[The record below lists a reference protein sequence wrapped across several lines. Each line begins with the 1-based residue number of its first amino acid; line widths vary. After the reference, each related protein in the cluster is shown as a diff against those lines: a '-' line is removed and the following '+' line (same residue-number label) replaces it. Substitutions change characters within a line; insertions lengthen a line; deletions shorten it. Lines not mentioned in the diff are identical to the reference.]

1 MRKLIGTVFRKEMK
15 DHLRDR
21 RSVMSALAGPL
32 IGPVIF
38 ALMFTVMASWFRE
51 GKPLEVSVLGRE
63 HAPSLMAF
71 LQRQGA
77 TLLDAPQDYE
87 AQIQAGKLDAV
98 LIIPSDYGKDFSS
111 GHTAS
116 VQLVVDNS
124 RNQARSTIRRL
135 TQLLQGYSGMLG
147 AERLFARG
155 VAPELATP
163 VKVDEVDLATPERMA
178 ANVLNIIPI
187 FLVFAA
193 FMGGMNVAI
202 DAMAGERERG
212 SLEPLL
218 LNPVQRGAVVTGK
231 WLTTVVLACVA
242 IGVCLGAFLLAVKRV
257 PLQDLG
263 VKARFDLTAVLGML
277 ATVVPLAFFA
287 SAGQMLVSTYARS
300 FKEAQTYIQ
309 LLLLLP
315 MLPGMLLAV
324 SPIQSQLWMYLVPVF
339 GQQLLIGEVMRGQA
353 VGPFPF
359 LLGAV
364 GCAAAATACLVL
376 TTRLLGEERIIFGR
390 A

>member
-1 MRKLIGTVFRKEMK
+1 MRRLIATVFRKEMK

-21 RSVMSALAGPL
+21 RSVLSALAGPL
-32 IGPVIF
+32 IGPFIF
-38 ALMFTVMASWFRE
+38 MAMFTLMASWFRE
-51 GKPLEVSVLGRE
+51 GKPLEVSVIGRE

-71 LQRQGA
+71 LQRHGA
-77 TLLDAPQDYE
+77 TLTETPKDYE
-87 AQIQAGKLDAV
+87 ALIEAGKLDAV
-98 LIIPSDYGKDFSS
+98 LIIPPDYGKDFSA
-111 GHTAS
+111 GHTAV

-124 RNQARSTIRRL
+124 RNQARATIRRL
-135 TQLLQGYSGMLG
+135 TSLLEGYSGQL
-147 AERLFARG
+147 AAQRLFARG
-155 VAPELATP
+155 VSPELAAA
-163 VKVDEVDLATPERMA
+163 VRVDEVDLATPERMA

-218 LNPVQRGAVVTGK
+218 LNPVPRGAVVVGK
-231 WLTTVVLACVA
+231 WLTTVVLASVA
-242 IGVCLGAFLLAVKRV
+242 IGVCLGAFLLAVHRV

-263 VKARFDLTAVLGML
+263 VKARFDIAAVLGML

-324 SPIQSQLWMYLVPVF
+324 SPIQSQLWMYVIPVF

-353 VGPFPF
+353 VGAMPF
-359 LLGAV
+359 LLGAL
-364 GCAAAATACLVL
+364 GCAAAAALCLML

>member
-1 MRKLIGTVFRKEMK
+1 MRKLIAIVFRKEVK

-21 RSVMSALAGPL
+21 RSVVGALTGPL
-32 IGPVIF
+32 IGPLVF
-38 ALMFTVMASWFRE
+38 MVMFTVMASWFRE
-51 GKPLEVSVLGRE
+51 GKPLEVAVIGRE
-63 HAPSLMAF
+63 HAPTLMAF
-71 LQRQGA
+71 LQRHGA
-77 TLLDAPQDYE
+77 TLTDAPKDYE
-87 AQIQAGKLDAV
+87 ALIQAGKLDAV
-98 LIIPSDYGKDFSS
+98 IIVPADYGEEFSA
-111 GHTAS
+111 GRTAA

-124 RNQARSTIRRL
+124 RNQARATIRRIN
-135 TQLLQGYSGMLG
+135 TLLEGYSGMLG
-147 AERLFARG
+147 SQRLFARG
-155 VAPELATP
+155 VSPELATP
-163 VKVDEVDLATPERMA
+163 VRVEEVDLATPERMA

-218 LNPVQRGAVVTGK
+218 LNPVERGALVVGK
-231 WLTTVVLACVA
+231 WLTTVVLACIA
-242 IGVCLGAFLLAVKRV
+242 IAVCLTAFLVAVHRV

-263 VKARFDLTAVLGML
+263 VKARFDVTAVLGML

-315 MLPGMLLAV
+315 MIPGMLLAI
-324 SPIQSQLWMYLVPVF
+324 SPIQSQLWMYVVPVF
-339 GQQLLIGEVMRGQA
+339 GQQLLIGEVMRGQS
-353 VGPFPF
+353 VGVLPF
-359 LLGAV
+359 LLGAL
-364 GCAAAATACLVL
+364 GCAGAAAFCLSI

-390 A
+390 S

>member
-1 MRKLIGTVFRKEMK
+1 MRKLIATVFRKEMK
-15 DHLRDR
+15 DHLRDK
-21 RSVMSALAGPL
+21 RSVTSAFAGPL
-32 IGPVIF
+32 VGPIIF
-38 ALMFTVMASWFRE
+38 TVMFTMMASWFRE
-51 GKPLEVSVLGRE
+51 GKPLEVSIIGRE
-63 HAPSLMAF
+63 NAPSLIAF
-71 LQRQGA
+71 LQRHGA
-77 TLLDAPQDYE
+77 TLLEAPPDYE
-87 AQIQAGKLDAV
+87 AQIQAGTLDAV
-98 LIIPSDYGKDFSS
+98 LIIPKDYGKDFSE

-124 RNQARSTIRRL
+124 RNQARSTIQRL
-135 TQLLQGYSGMLG
+135 SRLLEGYSGMLG
-147 AERLFARG
+147 AQRLFARG
-155 VAPELATP
+155 ISPELASA
-163 VKVDEVDLATPERMA
+163 VRVDEVDLATPERMA
-178 ANVLNIIPI
+178 ANILNIIPI

-218 LNPVQRGAVVTGK
+218 INPVQRGSVVLGK

-242 IGVCLGAFLLAVKRV
+242 IGVCLAAFLLAVSLV

-263 VKARFDLTAVLGML
+263 VKARFDSVAVLGML
-277 ATVVPLAFFA
+277 ATVVPLALFA

-315 MLPGMLLAV
+315 MVPGMVLAV
-324 SPIQSQLWMYLVPVF
+324 SPIQSQLWMYLIPVF
-339 GQQLLIGEVMRGQA
+339 SQQLLIGEVMRGQA
-353 VGPFPF
+353 VGPVPF
-359 LLGAV
+359 LLAAL
-364 GCAAAATACLVL
+364 GCAAAAALCLTL
-376 TTRLLGEERIIFGR
+376 TTRLLSQERIIFGR

>member
-1 MRKLIGTVFRKEMK
+1 MRSLISIVFRKEVK

-21 RSVMSALAGPL
+21 RSVMGALAGPL
-32 IGPVIF
+32 IGPLIF
-38 ALMFTVMASWFRE
+38 TVMFTVMASWFRE
-51 GKPLEVSVLGRE
+51 GKPLEVAVIGRE
-63 HAPSLMAF
+63 HAPTLMAF
-71 LQRQGA
+71 LQRHGA
-77 TLLDAPQDYE
+77 TLTDAPKDYE
-87 AQIQAGKLDAV
+87 GLIQAGKLDAV
-98 LIIPSDYGKDFSS
+98 IIIPSDYGKEFSA
-111 GHTAS
+111 GRTAA

-124 RNQARSTIRRL
+124 RNQARSTIRRIN
-135 TQLLQGYSGMLG
+135 TLLEGYSGMLG
-147 AERLFARG
+147 SQRLFARG

-163 VKVDEVDLATPERMA
+163 VRVEEVDLATPERMA

-218 LNPVQRGAVVTGK
+218 LNPVERSALVVGK
-231 WLTTVVLACVA
+231 WLTTVVLACIA
-242 IGVCLGAFLLAVKRV
+242 IAVCLTAFLLAVNRV

-263 VKARFDLTAVLGML
+263 VKARFDVTAVLGML

-315 MLPGMLLAV
+315 MIPGMVLSV
-324 SPIQSQLWMYLVPVF
+324 SPIQSQPWMYVLPVF
-339 GQQLLIGEVMRGQA
+339 GQQLLIGEVMRGQSMG
-353 VGPFPF
+353 VLPF
-359 LLGAV
+359 LLGAL
-364 GCAAAATACLVL
+364 GCAGAAAFCLSI

-390 A
+390 S

>member
-1 MRKLIGTVFRKEMK
+1 
-15 DHLRDR
+15 
-21 RSVMSALAGPL
+21 
-32 IGPVIF
+32 
-38 ALMFTVMASWFRE
+38 
-51 GKPLEVSVLGRE
+51 
-63 HAPSLMAF
+63 
-71 LQRQGA
+71 
-77 TLLDAPQDYE
+77 
-87 AQIQAGKLDAV
+87 
-98 LIIPSDYGKDFSS
+98 
-111 GHTAS
+111 
-116 VQLVVDNS
+116 
-124 RNQARSTIRRL
+124 
-135 TQLLQGYSGMLG
+135 MLG

-163 VKVDEVDLATPERMA
+163 VRVDEVDLSTPERMA
-178 ANVLNIIPI
+178 ANVLNMIPI

-218 LNPVQRGAVVTGK
+218 LNPVQRGARGARASGSPP
-231 WLTTVVLACVA
+231 WCSRAWPSACA
-242 IGVCLGAFLLAVKRV
+242 SRPSSWPSRHV

-263 VKARFDLTAVLGML
+263 VKARFDITAVLGML
-277 ATVVPLAFFA
+277 ATVVPLALFA

-324 SPIQSQLWMYLVPVF
+324 SPIQSQLWMYIVPVF

-359 LLGAV
+359 LLGAA
-364 GCAAAATACLVL
+364 GLCRRGRPAASCSPRACWARSASSSAAHDAMRPVRL
-376 TTRLLGEERIIFGR
+376 TSECGR
-390 A
+390 GLPFRADGVTLQPQSGRVR

>member
-1 MRKLIGTVFRKEMK
+1 MRRLVSTVFRKEMK

-21 RSVMSALAGPL
+21 RSVVSAFVSPL
-32 IGPVIF
+32 IGPFIF
-38 ALMFTVMASWFRE
+38 AVMFTLMASWFRE
-51 GKPLEVSVLGRE
+51 GKSLEVSVLGRE

-71 LQRQGA
+71 LQRHGA
-77 TLLDAPQDYE
+77 ELKDAPTDYE
-87 AQIQAGKLDAV
+87 ALIQAGKLDSV
-98 LIIPSDYGKDFSS
+98 LIIPADYGKDFTE
-111 GHTAS
+111 GHTAA

-124 RNQARSTIRRL
+124 RNEARATVRRL
-135 TQLLQGYSGMLG
+135 SQLLEAYSGMLG
-147 AERLFARG
+147 AQRLFARG
-155 VAPELATP
+155 VAPELAMP
-163 VKVDEVDLATPERMA
+163 VRVDEVDLSTPERMA

-202 DAMAGERERG
+202 DTMAGERERG

-218 LNPVQRGAVVTGK
+218 LNPVQRGAVVLGK
-231 WLTTVVLACVA
+231 WLTTVVLACAA
-242 IGVCLGAFLLAVKRV
+242 IGVCLAAFLLAVGRV

-263 VKARFDLTAVLGML
+263 VKAHFDAVAVFGML

-315 MLPGMLLAV
+315 MVPGMLLAV
-324 SPIQSQLWMYLVPVF
+324 SPIQSQPWMYLIPVF
-339 GQQLLIGEVMRGQA
+339 SQQLLIGEVMRGQA
-353 VGPFPF
+353 VGALPF
-359 LLGAV
+359 LLGAL
-364 GCAAAATACLVL
+364 GCAAAAALCLRL
-376 TTRLLGEERIIFGR
+376 TTRLLSQERIIFGR
-390 A
+390 S

>member
-1 MRKLIGTVFRKEMK
+1 MRKLIATVFRKEMK
-15 DHLRDR
+15 DHLRDK
-21 RSVMSALAGPL
+21 RSVTSAFAGPL
-32 IGPVIF
+32 VGPIIF
-38 ALMFTVMASWFRE
+38 TVMFTMMASWFRE
-51 GKPLEVSVLGRE
+51 GKPLEVSIIGRE
-63 HAPSLMAF
+63 HAPSLIAF
-71 LQRQGA
+71 LQRHGA
-77 TLLDAPQDYE
+77 ILLDAPPDYE
-87 AQIQAGKLDAV
+87 AQIQAGTLDAV
-98 LIIPSDYGKDFSS
+98 LIIPKDYGKDFSE

-124 RNQARSTIRRL
+124 RNQARSTIQRL
-135 TQLLQGYSGMLG
+135 SRLLEGYSGMLG
-147 AERLFARG
+147 AQRLFARG
-155 VAPELATP
+155 IAPELAAP
-163 VKVDEVDLATPERMA
+163 VHVDEVDLATPERMA
-178 ANVLNIIPI
+178 ANILNIIPI

-218 LNPVQRGAVVTGK
+218 INPVQRGAVVLGK

-242 IGVCLGAFLLAVKRV
+242 IGVCLAAFLLAVSHV

-263 VKARFDLTAVLGML
+263 VKARFDAVAVLGML
-277 ATVVPLAFFA
+277 ATVVPLALFA

-315 MLPGMLLAV
+315 MVPGMVLAI

-339 GQQLLIGEVMRGQA
+339 SQQLLIGEVMRGQA
-353 VGPFPF
+353 VGPVPF
-359 LLGAV
+359 LLGAL
-364 GCAAAATACLVL
+364 GCAAAAALCLML
-376 TTRLLGEERIIFGR
+376 TTRLLSEERIIFGR
-390 A
+390 S